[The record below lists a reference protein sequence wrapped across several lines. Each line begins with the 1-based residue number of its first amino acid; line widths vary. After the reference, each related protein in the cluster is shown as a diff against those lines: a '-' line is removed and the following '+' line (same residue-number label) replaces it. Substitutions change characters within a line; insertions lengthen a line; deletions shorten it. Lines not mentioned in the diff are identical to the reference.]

1 VRWLLHLAGY
11 ADQGPM
17 VSGTFASAY
26 PSGPGQHVTIWSN
39 DEHVF
44 VTIDGRGWGTSGA
57 NRGHGPA
64 GRSTPP
70 PASSPPTPTASRSR
84 TLT

>member
-57 NRGHGPA
+57 NRGHGPGWA
-64 GRSTPP
+64 QHTTSGFV
-70 PASSPPTPTASRSR
+70 ASHPYG
-84 TLT
+84 L